1 MSSPATPDT
10 VNLFKECYG
19 ELQDILPQDFMLQ
32 EDIPFSE
39 AGKVGEKF
47 VEAVV
52 LTNETGWSILGSE
65 AVALTINPAIAGAV
79 QQCEITPYQTVL
91 ASLVPWGMIS
101 RTQGNKQAF
110 YSVTKH
116 TVRNNLRSHG
126 KLLEIIRIY
135 GQSDNLLGR
144 VSYYTGQYR
153 GQAFTN
159 GAGTVNSLAFVGG
172 VNAANKLI
180 LMQKGD
186 FAAGIWV
193 GTEGA
198 IVNQIDSAGT
208 VVNTGKLVSVEPIY
222 GYIQVDFAP
231 TAATAISGAGSYRI
245 CFQGQEEARD
255 APGIMKIMSTTG
267 TLFGISTSRYSLWKG
282 NAINLGGSVKL
293 QMSNVQ
299 DAIAQAV
306 ARGGLDGDIDL
317 YVNPRSWARLITT
330 ESGLRVYDES
340 YKSSKAETGFQ
351 SIVFWSQTGRITV
364 KAHRFVMEGTA
375 LGMHLPDW
383 TRSGSAEISFTVPG
397 SPQELIFPLHDQT
410 AWAFRS
416 FSDQYMFCHA
426 PAKSFF
432 LYGIDD
438 EAA

>member
-1 MSSPATPDT
+1 MTSPATPST
-10 VNLFKECYG
+10 VDLFKECYG

-39 AGKVGEKF
+39 AGKVGDKF

-65 AVALTINPAIAGAV
+65 AVAMTINPAIAGAV

-101 RTQGNKQAF
+101 RTNNNKTAF

-144 VSYYTGQYR
+144 TSFYTGQYR

-159 GAGTVNSLAFVGG
+159 GTGTVNGVAFTNGI
-172 VNAANKLI
+172 NAASKLI
-180 LMQKGD
+180 LMNKGD

-198 IVNQIDSAGT
+198 IVNQIDVSGN
-208 VVNTGKLVSVEPIY
+208 VVASGKLMSVDPVY
-222 GYIQVDFAP
+222 GYIGVDFTP
-231 TAATAISGAGSYRI
+231 VAATSLGSHRI

-255 APGIMKIMSTTG
+255 APGIIKIMSTSG
-267 TLFGISTSRYSLWKG
+267 LLFGISTSKYSLWKG
-282 NAINLGGSVKL
+282 NALNLNNVKL
-293 QMSNVQ
+293 AMGGVQ
-299 DAIAQAV
+299 DAIAVAV

-317 YVNPRSWARLITT
+317 YVNPRTWARLITT
-330 ESGLRVYDES
+330 ESGLREYDSS

-364 KAHRFVMEGTA
+364 KAHRFVMEGVA

-397 SPQELIFPLHDQT
+397 SPQELIYPLQDQT

>member
-1 MSSPATPDT
+1 MTSPATPDT

-65 AVALTINPAIAGAV
+65 AVAMTINPAIAGAV

-116 TVRNNLRSHG
+116 TVRNNIRSHS
-126 KLLEIIRIY
+126 KLLEIIRLY

-144 VSYYTGQYR
+144 VSYYTGTYR
-153 GQAFTN
+153 GAAFTN
-159 GAGTVNSLAFVGG
+159 GSGTVNGLAFVNG

-198 IVNQIDSAGT
+198 IVNEIDVSGNI
-208 VVNTGKLVSVEPIY
+208 VQSGKVLSVDPIY
-222 GYIQVDFAP
+222 GYIGVDFTP
-231 TAATAISGAGSYRI
+231 TVASSVGSHRI

-255 APGIMKIMSTTG
+255 APGIVKIMSTTG
-267 TLFGISTSRYSLWKG
+267 TLFGISTTKYSLWKG
-282 NAINLGGSVKL
+282 NAINLGGAVKL
-293 QMSNVQ
+293 QLANVQ

-317 YVNPRSWARLITT
+317 YVNPRSWARMITS
-330 ESGLRVYDES
+330 ESALRVYDES
-340 YKSSKAETGFQ
+340 YKSNKAENGFQ

-364 KAHRFVMEGTA
+364 KAHRFVMEGIA
-375 LGMHLPDW
+375 VGLHLPDW

-416 FSDQYMFCHA
+416 YSDQYMFCHA
-426 PAKSFF
+426 PAKSFYM
-432 LYGIDD
+432 YGIDD